1 MSNNQEKIAMHAKM
15 QKNTIWRDKASI
27 TNRYDKDAGIIRP
40 GIKNNYEKY
49 VRAIM
54 DKVDSMQDHMGK

>member
-1 MSNNQEKIAMHAKM
+1 MHAKR
-15 QKNTIWRDKASI
+15 QKNTICRDKASI
-27 TNRYDKDAGIIRP
+27 TNRYDKDARIIRP

-54 DKVDSMQDHMGK
+54 DKLDSMQDHMGK